1 MRVVFLIV
9 SSSDQPYARIQHQGQ
24 EKTWIKTISN
34 YENVDFRYLISDGSK
49 SLRNSELSELH
60 KTSNSA
66 IFRPATRNSIS
77 STQSNTLI
85 INSSRGWESILS
97 NTLTGFKWA
106 LEVEEKFDFVIRTN
120 ISSYWN
126 IQNTLELLSSL
137 PETELYAGH
146 ELNVLETRFIAG
158 DGIILSRDLVELIS
172 SRVSEIDSGVIDDV
186 ALGRFLRNFEITP
199 KHIPRPIVQ
208 TLFDCHN
215 FHIYKNK
222 THQVRCKVERK
233 LLGKSYRLD
242 VSLMK
247 SLHRNFRRHKNL
259 S

>member
-24 EKTWIKTISN
+24 ENTWIKDTSI
-34 YENVDFRYLISDGSK
+34 YENVDYRYLISNGSK
-49 SLRNSELSELH
+49 PLRNAELSELH
-60 KTSNSA
+60 KYSNSSV
-66 IFRPATRNSIS
+66 ITPARRNSIS
-77 STQSNTLI
+77 SNHSNTLV

-106 LEVEEKFDFVIRTN
+106 LELEEKFDFIIRTN

-126 IQNTLELLSSL
+126 VQNTLELLGAL
-137 PETELYAGH
+137 PKTKLYAGH
-146 ELNVLETRFIAG
+146 ELNVLDTRFVAG

-186 ALGRFLRNFEITP
+186 AIGRFLRNFKINP
-199 KHIPRPIVQ
+199 RHIPRPIVQ

-215 FHIYKNK
+215 LDIYRNK
-222 THQVRCKVERK
+222 THQVRCKVERT

-242 VSLMK
+242 VGLMK
-247 SLHRNFRRHKNL
+247 SLHRNFKKHTNL

>member
-1 MRVVFLIV
+1 MQVVFLIV

-49 SLRNSELSELH
+49 PSRNSKLSELH
-60 KTSNSA
+60 KTSNSS
-66 IFRPATRNSIS
+66 IFKPATRNSIS
-77 STQSNTLI
+77 SFQPNTLV

-126 IQNTLELLSSL
+126 IQNTLELLGSL
-137 PETELYAGH
+137 PKTELYAGH
-146 ELNVLETRFIAG
+146 ELNVLDTHFIAG
-158 DGIILSRDLVELIS
+158 DGIILSRDIVELIS
-172 SRVSEIDSGVIDDV
+172 SRISEIDSSVIDDV
-186 ALGRFLRNFEITP
+186 AIGRFLRNYEITP
-199 KHIPRPIVQ
+199 RHVPRPIVQ
-208 TLFDCHN
+208 TLFDCHH

-247 SLHRNFRRHKNL
+247 SLHRNFRRHNN
-259 S
+259 SS